1 MQPSARNLRACV
13 DSPFCPSLRVVV
25 LQLVWFKRDLRVH
38 DHAPLVAA
46 AEAGRV
52 LPVFVH
58 EPEVQQAD
66 DFSPR
71 HAAFLRDSLNALHTA
86 LGTRGVALLELRGS
100 LPDVF
105 DELCDVLPIAAIH
118 AHEETG
124 NAITYVRDRRVRA
137 WAKRRGVPLHERPG
151 AGVVRRLATRD
162 GWHDRWV
169 ATMRRPCAPAPEVL
183 VGATDD
189 ELRRVPASL
198 RFARPNGT
206 QTDATTGPRA
216 RQRGGREEAE
226 SLLHSFLHERG
237 EDYRRAMSSPSEAEL
252 ACSRIS
258 AHLAFGTLSNR
269 EAYQAARV
277 RVRELRDS
285 AATVAPSG
293 RASLVRWQQSLV
305 SFASRLEWRDHFTQK
320 LEDEPAL
327 EHQPFSPLYADVWP
341 HEVDMSRLDAWR
353 TGHTGFPLVD
363 ACMRSLEATG
373 WLTFRMRAMVM
384 SFASHYLWLH
394 WRHAGTVL
402 ARAFVD
408 YEPGIHWMQCQMQAG
423 STGINTIRIYNP
435 VKQAEEHDPDGTF
448 VRRWVPELAALPSGD
463 LYRPWATPAMV
474 QLMHGLRIGGDYPL
488 PLVSPESAH
497 GQARDTLHAVKR
509 QAQHSGES
517 ARVWK
522 QHGSRRTP
530 LGRPNR

>member
-1 MQPSARNLRACV
+1 
-13 DSPFCPSLRVVV
+13 V

-38 DHAPLVAA
+38 DHGPLVAA

-71 HAAFLRDSLNALHTA
+71 HAMFLRQSLDALHTA
-86 LGTRGVALLELRGS
+86 LRERGVGLLELRGA
-100 LPDVF
+100 LPEVF
-105 DELCDVLPIAAIH
+105 DALCDALPIAAIH

-124 NAITYVRDRRVRA
+124 NAITYARDRRVRA
-137 WAKRRGVPLHERPG
+137 WAKRRGVPLHERAG

-169 ATMRRPCAPAPEVL
+169 ATMRHPCARAPEVL

-189 ELRRVPASL
+189 ELCRIPASL
-198 RFARPNGT
+198 RFARPDGT
-206 QTDATTGPRA
+206 HLVANPREHA
-216 RQRGGREEAE
+216 RQAGGREQAE

-252 ACSRIS
+252 ACSRLS
-258 AHLAFGTLSNR
+258 AHLAYGTLSNR
-269 EAYQAARV
+269 EAYQAART

-285 AATVAPSG
+285 TAAVAPSA
-293 RASLVRWQQSLV
+293 RTPLVRWQQSLV
-305 SFASRLEWRDHFTQK
+305 SFASRLEWRDHFMQK
-320 LEDEPAL
+320 LEDEPEL
-327 EHQPFSPLYADVWP
+327 EHRPFSPLYDDVWP
-341 HEVDMSRLDAWR
+341 HEVDTMRLDAWR

-394 WRHAGTVL
+394 WRHAGAVL

-448 VRRWVPELAALPSGD
+448 VRRWVPELATLPTTD
-463 LYRPWATPAMV
+463 LYRPWDTPAMV
-474 QLMHGLRIGGDYPL
+474 QLMHGLHIGGDYSL
-488 PLVSPESAH
+488 PIVSPVSAH
-497 GQARDTLHAVKR
+497 AQARDALHAVKQ
-509 QAQHSGES
+509 QAQRSGES
-517 ARVWK
+517 ARVW
-522 QHGSRRTP
+522 QRHGSRRTP
-530 LGRPNR
+530 LGTPNR